1 MIKKISITIIVTLLL
16 AIATVTF
23 LSIVGIETTKF
34 NNFIKNE
41 LKSYNNKTDINL
53 KKVKLKLDLNNF
65 YIKIST
71 LDPTLYY
78 NSIEFPLEKLSF
90 SIAIKSYLNEEFG
103 IKKASIETKYNK
115 ITNFLN
121 TYQSETGSV
130 QFFILSKTLKKGDV
144 KFVVDFEFDEKGK
157 INNNYIINGEIKDTK
172 IEIFKDYDFN
182 HLNFDFKIKKN
193 NYEISDASFNF
204 NNINFNSKKISII
217 KNNEDH
223 QVIGEIDNKDGF
235 LNDKI
240 LHIFSKNY
248 ENYLDIDNSKITSNS
263 SFSFDITK
271 DFKIKKLKTH
281 SKVKIDKLRYLSK
294 NKKIKKYLP
303 DYQDQIY
310 LVDSLVEISYF
321 KNNYKFEGSTN
332 YLLKDLYDK
341 LNFKISKLGN
351 QYNFNFDINFEKNQ
365 ILIEELNYLK
375 KINSK
380 SNLKLVGKY
389 IKNKQLTFQ
398 NIKFVEE
405 KNNLQ
410 IVNLFLNKNFKI
422 IKFDKVVNNY
432 LTKDQIK
439 NDYSIVFKNPNYK
452 ISGITYDGIKL
463 LDNMFESSDDN
474 VFNIFEN
481 LNSKITIDLKQVYI
495 DKVNY
500 LDEFKASAEFKNNK
514 IKNLVLDSVFPN
526 KKELKLTINTA
537 ENGEKVT
544 TVFTNFPKPIVS
556 RYKFIKGFEKGT
568 LDFQSIKKNDVS
580 RSVLKIFNFKVK
592 EVPALAKLLSLA
604 SLQGIADTLTGEGI
618 RFTDFEM
625 IFSNEAKLMTIDE
638 IYAIGPAISILSEG
652 YIEKDSL
659 ISLRGTLVPARTI
672 NRTISSIPL
681 LGDILVGKKV
691 GEGVFGVSFKV
702 KGPPKNLKTTVNPIK
717 TLTPR
722 FITRTLEKI
731 KKN

>member
-1 MIKKISITIIVTLLL
+1 MIKKISITIVFTLLL
-16 AIATVTF
+16 VIAIVTY

-71 LDPTLYY
+71 LDPTLSF
-78 NSIEFPLEKLSF
+78 NSTEFPLEKLIF
-90 SIAIKSYLNEEFG
+90 SIAIKSYLKGEFG

-115 ITNFLN
+115 IINFLN
-121 TYQSETGSV
+121 IYQSETGSV
-130 QFFILSKTLKKGDV
+130 QFFILSKILKKGDV
-144 KFVVDFEFDEKGK
+144 KFMVDFEFDEKGK
-157 INNNYIINGEIKDTK
+157 IKNNYIINGKIKDTK
-172 IEIFKDYDFN
+172 IKDYNFN
-182 HLNFDFKIKKN
+182 HLNYDFKIKKN

-217 KNNEDH
+217 KNNEAH
-223 QVIGEIDNKDGF
+223 QVIGEIDNKDGL

-240 LHIFSKNY
+240 LKIFSKNY
-248 ENYLDIDNSKITSNS
+248 ANYLDIENSKITSNF

-281 SKVKIDKLRYLSK
+281 SRVKIDKLGYLSK
-294 NKKIKKYLP
+294 YKKIKKYLP

-310 LVDSLVEISYF
+310 FNDSLIEISYF

-332 YLLKDLYDK
+332 YSLKDLSDK
-341 LNFKISKLGN
+341 LNFKISKLEN
-351 QYNFNFDINFEKNQ
+351 LYNFNFDINFDKNK

-375 KINSK
+375 KINNK

-398 NIKFVEE
+398 NIKFVEK

-422 IKFDKVVNNY
+422 IKFDKIVNNY
-432 LTKDQIK
+432 LTKDKIK
-439 NDYSIVFKNPNYK
+439 NDYSIVFKNPNYE
-452 ISGITYDGIKL
+452 ITGVTYDGIKL

-481 LNSKITIDLKQVYI
+481 LNSKIKIDLKQVYI
-495 DKVNY
+495 DKINY
-500 LDEFKASAEFKNNK
+500 LEELKALAEFKNNK

-526 KKELKLTINTA
+526 KKDLKLTINTT

-544 TVFTNFPKPIVS
+544 TVFTNFPKPIVN

>member
-217 KNNEDH
+217 KKNETH
-223 QVIGEIDNKDGF
+223 QVIGEIDNKDGL

-240 LHIFSKNY
+240 LHIFPKNY
-248 ENYLDIDNSKITSNS
+248 ANYLDIKNSKITSNS

-341 LNFKISKLGN
+341 LNFKISKLEN

-625 IFSNEAKLMTIDE
+625 IFSNEDKLMTIDE

-652 YIEKDSL
+652 YIEKNSL